1 MSAKRALLVILAA
14 SLVVLAVGVG
24 PQVAGTARALDASQA
39 SNGAGV
45 SIPYPGRLSDD
56 AGQPVAEGTYDFTFA
71 LYEAESA
78 GEPLWSEVQEGVPVQ
93 DGAFAVSLGSVQP
106 IPSAV
111 LDGRALWLGVGV
123 RGPGEAEFTALS
135 PRQMLSASQ
144 AASIASPKAG
154 GACPHDHTGEVWT
167 SSEYYGLKVETTVS
181 DGRGLYG
188 VANSGTLAEGVYGES
203 YRGRGVYGW
212 STNGIGVYAEGGAG
226 ERFLPALRVNNYNTT
241 NGMATYMTNESSY
254 HTAHFQNSGS
264 GGVLF
269 LQNNGD
275 TNGAGGGD
283 FITAVGKPVGSDMQF
298 RITSDGTGYADGGWQ
313 GAADFAELMTT
324 EGPAMAYE
332 PGDVLVISAGLDRS
346 AALSSEPYSTLV
358 LGVYSETPGFI
369 GSPDAMQEQRDD
381 QIPVAMVGIVPC
393 KVSTENGPI
402 GRGNLLVTAS
412 TPGHAM
418 RADNPPPGTILG
430 KALEPLNTGTGV
442 IQILVTLQ

>member
-1 MSAKRALLVILAA
+1 MSAKRVLLVILAA

-283 FITAVGKPVGSDMQF
+283 FITAVSKDNDIQF
-298 RITSDGTGYADGGWQ
+298 RVASNGAVYNDTGLYTSP
-313 GAADFAELMTT
+313 ADFAEMLPAV
-324 EGPAMAYE
+324 EGLQ
-332 PGDVLVISAGLDRS
+332 PGDVLIIGPDGKLARS
-346 AALSSEPYSTLV
+346 TEAYQASV
-358 LGVYSETPGFI
+358 AGVYSTEPGFV
-369 GSPDAMQEQRDD
+369 GGQSVDGAVAGT
-381 QIPVAMVGIVPC
+381 IPLAVVGVVPV
-393 KVSTENGPI
+393 KVSAENGSIHP
-402 GRGNLLVTAS
+402 GDLLVASS

-418 RADNPPPGTILG
+418 KASPNPPQGTVLG
-430 KALEPLNTGTGV
+430 KALEPLDEGTGT
-442 IQILVTLQ
+442 IKMLATLQ